1 MEWSYFQD
9 YVRYSYKS
17 VLHISHRELLVV
29 YVLTTLEGDFDILVL
44 NSTKNCTA
52 IKSFEINH

>member
-1 MEWSYFQD
+1 M
-9 YVRYSYKS
+9 YKS
-17 VLHISHRELLVV
+17 RVV
-29 YVLTTLEGDFDILVL
+29 GGICNVLTTLEGDFDILVL